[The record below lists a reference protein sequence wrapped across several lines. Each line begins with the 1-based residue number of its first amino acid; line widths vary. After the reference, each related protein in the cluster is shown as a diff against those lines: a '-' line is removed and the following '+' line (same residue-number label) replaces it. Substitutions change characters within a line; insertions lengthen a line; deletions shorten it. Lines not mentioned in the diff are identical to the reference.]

1 VFIGPVALGS
11 IDEWV
16 PIPGSVVS
24 WQPSPAATAK
34 AQLAPISAVPVSYM
48 QAQHLR
54 GYYEQSARGL
64 DYSRLVIATWTVAG
78 RCDIRAMSYVINA
91 HLRRHDTYR
100 SWFEY
105 KDAEHIVRRTIPDP
119 SAIEFIPV
127 DHGEITSAELRD
139 FIVSTPDPSHWD
151 CFRFGV
157 IQSADSFTVYVSVD
171 HLNMDATFVA
181 VALMEFYLMYAALV
195 EGGAPIALPD
205 AGSYD
210 DFCVRE
216 REYLST
222 LTLESPL
229 VCAWT
234 KFAENNNG
242 SFPDFPL
249 PLGDPSVP
257 GNAGLLTETLMN
269 EHQMIR
275 FESACIAAGARF
287 VGGVLACAAL
297 AEHELTGRDTYYGLT
312 PSDTRSAPADFM
324 TAGWFTGLIPITVP
338 ITTSFGDAAHSA
350 QASFDSG
357 TDLANIPFHR
367 VLELAHWLSWPRPN
381 YPVVNYFDAG
391 VPPLSAFFTAKLDAT
406 NVGVYTD
413 GRYSYQL
420 SIFVVRLEKETVV
433 MVVFPNNTT
442 ARESVSRYVDAM
454 KSVCVRVAEGRAGST
469 GAAPPSTRASCPVL
483 PGS

>member
-1 VFIGPVALGS
+1 VIIGAVAMGL
-11 IDEWV
+11 IEEWA
-16 PIPGSVVS
+16 PTPGSVVS
-24 WQPSPAATAK
+24 WHPSPAAIAK
-34 AQLAPISAVPVSYM
+34 AQLAPISAVPASYM

-54 GYYEQSARGL
+54 GFCEQAARGL
-64 DYSRLVIATWTVAG
+64 DYSRLVIATWTLAG
-78 RCDIRAMSYVINA
+78 RCDTRAMSYVINA

-105 KDAEHIVRRTIPDP
+105 KDADHIVRRTIPDR
-119 SAIEFIPV
+119 SDIEFIPI
-127 DHGEITSAELRD
+127 DHGEMTAAELRRH
-139 FIVSTPDPSHWD
+139 IVSTPDPLHWD

-157 IQSADSFTVYVSVD
+157 IQATDCFTVYVSVD

-181 VALMEFYLMYAALV
+181 VAHMEFYLMYASLV
-195 EGGAPIALPD
+195 GGGAPIALPE
-205 AGSYD
+205 AGRYD

-216 REYLST
+216 HQYLST
-222 LTLESPL
+222 LTSESPL
-229 VCAWT
+229 VRAWT
-234 KFAENNNG
+234 EFAENNNG

-257 GNAGLLTETLMN
+257 CTAGMVTETLMN

-275 FESACIAAGARF
+275 FESACVEAGARF

-297 AEHELTGRDTYYGLT
+297 AEHELTGSDTYYGLT
-312 PSDTRSAPADFM
+312 PRDTRSAPADFT

-338 ITTSFGDAAHSA
+338 IAPAFGDTARAA

-357 TDLANIPFHR
+357 TDIANVPFYR
-367 VLELAHWLSWPRPN
+367 VLELAPRLTWPRPN

-413 GRYSYQL
+413 DRYSYQM
-420 SIFVVRLEKETVV
+420 SIFVVRVEKETTV
-433 MVVFPNNTT
+433 MVMFPNNEI
-442 ARESVSRYVDAM
+442 ARASVGRYVDAM
-454 KSVCVRVAEGRAGST
+454 KSVCARVAEGRAAVPPRS
-469 GAAPPSTRASCPVL
+469 AAQGGIALGTIKC
-483 PGS
+483 